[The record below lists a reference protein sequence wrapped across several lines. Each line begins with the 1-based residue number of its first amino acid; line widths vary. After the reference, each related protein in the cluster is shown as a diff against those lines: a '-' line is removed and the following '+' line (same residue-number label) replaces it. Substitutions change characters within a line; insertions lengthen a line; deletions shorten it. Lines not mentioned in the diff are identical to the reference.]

1 MPTPLTSGTANF
13 TLNATGIVTAAFS
26 LIGYLAAEQPL
37 QGFALQDGLNWLN
50 ILLKAWQ
57 KDNIHLWTQRE
68 GVIFLNYAQDTYAL
82 GPGGDKATVLESFR
96 QTTLSANAAQ
106 GATVLQVYSTLGFV
120 VGDYIGIQITNSL
133 RQWTTITTVNS
144 LTQVT
149 IAAPLVGLATAG
161 NTVFDY
167 TQQIDRP
174 LKVTSSR
181 RNTFPFY
188 NQGPQPAP
196 GPYYSN
202 IYNNEIPMEMWSRQ
216 QYFDQV
222 NKGQPGTPVNWYYS
236 PLQGEGAYS
245 APAGDGLF
253 YIWQA
258 PSSVNDFLRIS
269 YTRSIQDV
277 DDGNNN
283 LDFPTEWNLAIIY
296 GLALLLGIP
305 YSAPV
310 EKIQMIA
317 PLAEKFLDECKGWDE
332 EITSFNVQPMFRGRS

>member
-1 MPTPLTSGTANF
+1 MEAALMPTPLTSGTANF

-37 QGFALQDGLNWLN
+37 QAFAIQDGLNWLN

-68 GVIFLNYAQDTYAL
+68 GVIFLNYAQDVYAL
-82 GPGGDKATVLESFR
+82 GPFGDNATVLESFR

-106 GATVLQVYSTLGFV
+106 GATVLQVYSTIGFV
-120 VGDYIGIQITNSL
+120 VGDQIGIQITNSL
-133 RQWTTITTVNS
+133 RQWTTIATVNS

-149 IAAPLVGLATAG
+149 ITAPLVAMAIAG

-181 RNTFPFY
+181 RNSFPFY
-188 NQGPQPAP
+188 NN
-196 GPYYSN
+196 SN
-202 IYNNEIPMEMWSRQ
+202 NSTNEIPMEMWSRQ

-236 PLQGEGAYS
+236 PLQGENAYS
-245 APAGDGLF
+245 APTGDGLF

-258 PSSVNDFLRIS
+258 PSSVNDFLRIT

-296 GLALLLGIP
+296 SLALLLGIP
-305 YSAPV
+305 YSAPI

-317 PLAEKFLDECKGWDE
+317 PLAKDFLEDCKGWDQ
-332 EITSFNVQPMFRGRS
+332 EITSLNVQPMFRGRS